1 MAGFIDSVSATYQ
14 VSFPIPR
21 FLFSAIAPLFGS
33 IGGFSCSLVSSI
45 ARSCKQRRF
54 LETLG
59 EEEIGVDNKERD
71 KEQLVAVFL
80 LPSQVCTCLAT
91 FLSSFF

>member
-1 MAGFIDSVSATYQ
+1 LQAAAVSGN
-14 VSFPIPR
+14 VR
-21 FLFSAIAPLFGS
+21 
-33 IGGFSCSLVSSI
+33 
-45 ARSCKQRRF
+45 
-54 LETLG
+54 

-91 FLSSFF
+91 FLFELFLELCFLRF